1 MGEQQQPR
9 LCARAWL
16 LERRSASRQRSSEKP
31 ISWSSA
37 MCASSGG
44 PGLPGGSMDCSAVWL
59 RRVARPAKRSS
70 SKYFIW
76 NSGAEQIHQC
86 LRIARRHD
94 GRAASRGPPRCSA
107 RGDGRAA
114 SRRTGRVARIPL
126 AVRAAGRGSVDC
138 VRHPRPRS
146 VSSGGQWR
154 RCFLRRP
161 CAGHHGQRRRTG
173 R

>member
-1 MGEQQQPR
+1 MGDQQQQQPR

-44 PGLPGGSMDCSAVWL
+44 PGLPGGSMCSAVWL

-70 SKYFIW
+70 STS
-76 NSGAEQIHQC
+76 SGIQGQSRSISVC
-86 LRIARRHD
+86 
-94 GRAASRGPPRCSA
+94 ASRGVTMGGPRAGDCSA

>member
-1 MGEQQQPR
+1 MGDQQQQQPR

-44 PGLPGGSMDCSAVWL
+44 PGLPGGSMCSAVWL
-59 RRVARPAKRSS
+59 RRSPRGQTVFI
-70 SKYFIW
+70 FIW